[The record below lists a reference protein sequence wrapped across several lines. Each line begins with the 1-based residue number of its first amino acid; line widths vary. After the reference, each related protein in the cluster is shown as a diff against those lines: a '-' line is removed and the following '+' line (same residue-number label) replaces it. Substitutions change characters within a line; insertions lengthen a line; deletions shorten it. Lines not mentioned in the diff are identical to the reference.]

1 MTGRTLPGRQWPMAE
16 FEGPLTQLVINC
28 SETQPG
34 AHIFY
39 YKPYIKD
46 INQLVH
52 FPPPPSLYELLLL
65 GYWGSSQWP
74 QENASG
80 EADSC
85 CTLEPWKPQTAAT
98 LRAGEQSLCSTRNIW
113 EQESGPEQQ
122 GHLSSCI
129 CCRLFG
135 ASSAAKPSCDDWN
148 NHGNLELI
156 YYSSSSVLPF
166 PCGDLV
172 HTLCYK
178 PNFWRLIWGDQT
190 STGKAAS
197 SAQHQEKQMCC
208 PCCMG

>member
-1 MTGRTLPGRQWPMAE
+1 MTGRTLPGSQWPMAG

-65 GYWGSSQWP
+65 GYCGSSQWP

-85 CTLEPWKPQTAAT
+85 CTLESWKPQTAAT
-98 LRAGEQSLCSTRNIW
+98 LRAPKEPAAGEQSLCSTRNIR

-122 GHLSSCI
+122 RHLSSCI
-129 CCRLFG
+129 CCHLFG
-135 ASSAAKPSCDDWN
+135 ASSAAEPSCDDWN
-148 NHGNLELI
+148 NHGDLGANLLLI
-156 YYSSSSVLPF
+156 QLSATFPLWWPGAHVVL
-166 PCGDLV
+166 
-172 HTLCYK
+172 
-178 PNFWRLIWGDQT
+178 
-190 STGKAAS
+190 
-197 SAQHQEKQMCC
+197 
-208 PCCMG
+208 